1 MGVSHETAPVA
12 IREKIAVSADG
23 LRDFLSQLHS
33 CNLPGVILS
42 TCNRTEIYTTGD
54 KGGDGAEVSLNFLKA
69 RLDVPDDTL
78 LKYVYILRDKTAAEH
93 LFRVACGLDSMIV
106 GEFEVLGQLSHAL
119 EIAEEAGTVSLPLR
133 QVFHRA
139 MRAGR
144 RVRKET
150 GISKNAVSVSSVAV
164 NLAATIVGD
173 LKSCKMLV
181 IGAGEAGRL
190 VAKVAAGS
198 GTSQIVVANRTRER
212 AAALATA
219 LGGKAVDMS
228 NIGDELATA
237 SIVVTCATAP
247 HWILRVQPVEEAMR
261 KRPEL
266 PLVVIDIAV
275 PRNVEPAIT
284 EVRNVFL
291 YNIDDLTEI
300 SNLNRKQRERE
311 IRGAT
316 DVMSAELDKL
326 ISWWRVLEVT
336 PVCRALMGR
345 AENIRRTQ
353 LDKTLGKLHPLSC
366 EERDSLEV
374 MTKSIVTKILND
386 PIQYLKANGGAAEIV
401 KELFSLD
408 VEK

>member
-12 IREKIAVSADG
+12 IREQIAVSADG

-33 CNLPGVILS
+33 CNLQGVILS

-54 KGGDGAEVSLNFLKA
+54 KGGDGAEASLNFLKA

-106 GEFEVLGQLSHAL
+106 GEFEVLGQVSHAL
-119 EIAEEAGTVSLPLR
+119 EIAEEAGMVSLPLR

-150 GISKNAVSVSSVAV
+150 GISKNVVSVSSVAV

-181 IGAGEAGRL
+181 VGAGEAGRL
-190 VAKVAAGS
+190 VAKVARDS

-212 AAALATA
+212 AAA

-247 HWILRVQPVEEAMR
+247 HWILRVQQVEEAMR

-266 PLVVIDIAV
+266 PLVVVDIAV

-326 ISWWRVLEVT
+326 TSWWRVLEVT
-336 PVCRALMGR
+336 PVCSALMGR

-366 EERDSLEV
+366 EERDSLEA

-386 PIQYLKANGGAAEIV
+386 PIQYLKANGGAAETV

-408 VEK
+408 MEK